1 MTPLRRVL
9 VVLLLLWA
17 VGCGNQGG
25 RVTQTSLPPD
35 LRADYETFTR
45 NCGKCHSLARAL
57 NAPIRDV
64 KQWDVY
70 VAKMMRTP
78 GSGISGREAPGIL
91 RFLYYHTRQRNQRR
105 EERERAS
112 VEPSTPVQEEKP

>member
-1 MTPLRRVL
+1 MTRLRPGAL
-9 VVLLLLWA
+9 AGLLLLA
-17 VGCGNQGG
+17 AACGRQGG
-25 RVTQTSLPPD
+25 RVTQNQLPPEV
-35 LRADYETFTR
+35 RADYQVFTR

-64 KQWDVY
+64 RQWDAY

-78 GSGISGREAPGIL
+78 GSGISGREAPDIL

-105 EERERAS
+105 EEREQADAVS
-112 VEPSTPVQEEKP
+112 SIPPQEEQP